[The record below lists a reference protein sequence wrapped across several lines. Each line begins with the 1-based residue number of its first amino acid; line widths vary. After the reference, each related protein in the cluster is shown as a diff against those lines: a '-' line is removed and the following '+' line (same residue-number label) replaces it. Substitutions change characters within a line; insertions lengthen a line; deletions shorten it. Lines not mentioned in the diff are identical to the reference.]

1 VSLRKVV
8 YNRRHGLTANP
19 WLGELPRFELSGMPR
34 AHCRRSRRQ
43 TICTQVSINAG
54 RPYSRLLNMSRLSI
68 PTPNRGHR
76 ASRSLR
82 APAPRPDCCGR
93 YNKIAA
99 QQCGSRCGGAPALL
113 RQNAAVM
120 LLEVRLKTVWNR
132 SLTAIGY
139 VNLDF
144 HLDFREFNI

>member
-8 YNRRHGLTANP
+8 YNRRHCLKANP
-19 WLGELPRFELSGMPR
+19 WLRELPRFELSGMPR

-43 TICTQVSINAG
+43 RICTQVSINGG

-76 ASRSLR
+76 ASRSVERPPR
-82 APAPRPDCCGR
+82 AP
-93 YNKIAA
+93 IAA
-99 QQCGSRCGGAPALL
+99 ASTTNRSPATRQSLRRGAPALL